1 MSNTL
6 KVSRVVPKYRQV
18 VVGKSH
24 VVKFMKSSLPEV
36 EKAYRKSDYSHR
48 KWSYVNRGWKC
59 RRVVTTRHEL
69 TRLVTSKSR
78 LDLWLEKC

>member
-1 MSNTL
+1 MTQSEQLPHFRATAFSRVRLFLDAPFMSNTL

-48 KWSYVNRGWKC
+48 KEPVNFFFVW
-59 RRVVTTRHEL
+59 
-69 TRLVTSKSR
+69 
-78 LDLWLEKC
+78 

>member
-1 MSNTL
+1 MVSSSPIYPFMSNTL
-6 KVSRVVPKYRQV
+6 KVGRVVPKYRQV

-48 KWSYVNRGWKC
+48 KWSYVNGGVEMSSSRDNST
-59 RRVVTTRHEL
+59 RVDTTRYF
-69 TRLVTSKSR
+69 
-78 LDLWLEKC
+78 